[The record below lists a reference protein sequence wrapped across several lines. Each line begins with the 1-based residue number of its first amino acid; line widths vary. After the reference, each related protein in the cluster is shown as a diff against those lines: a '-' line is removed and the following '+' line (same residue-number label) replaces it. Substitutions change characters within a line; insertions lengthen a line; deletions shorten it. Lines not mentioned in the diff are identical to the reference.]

1 MPAENRRG
9 DCCMHRD
16 YVEFTKKMKKE
27 YTILAPD
34 MLPIHMRLLSGIF
47 TQYGYRVHIL
57 RYTGKKVL
65 DTGLKYVHNDMCYP
79 AICTLGQLLYGITC
93 GDYDPKKTALMHFQT
108 GGGCRASNYL
118 KLLRKSLRNMGMEHV
133 PVISINFKG
142 IERHSGFR
150 ITPMMVLKGM
160 VSLLYGDML
169 MLLKNQVQ
177 PYEIHKGD
185 TQRVVDYW
193 VDELSRQ
200 FEHNRGLRG
209 RRLKQNLE
217 RIAADFSKIEV
228 VRDQKV
234 KVGIVGEIY
243 VKYAPLGNNGLEA
256 FLESED
262 CEYMVPGVLGFFQY
276 SFSNPETD
284 MELYG
289 GGLIR
294 ALFGRV
300 CLRALR
306 GMERKMLDTLSVY
319 PQFSAPSPFENLRKK
334 ADKLISRGIKM
345 GEGWLLPAEMAEL
358 IELGYSN
365 IICAQPFGCLPNHI
379 VGKGVVR
386 HIREEYPDANIC
398 QVDYDTGA
406 SQVNQE
412 NRIKL
417 MLAVASENLGQD
429 GAAGEVCT
437 PQPEEARRVVSV

>member
-1 MPAENRRG
+1 MARN
-9 DCCMHRD
+9 
-16 YVEFTKKMKKE
+16 YVEFTKQMKKE

-34 MLPIHMRLLSGIF
+34 MLPIHLSLLSGIF
-47 TQYGYRVHIL
+47 AQYGYRLHIL
-57 RYTGKKVL
+57 KYTGKKVL

-79 AICTLGQLLYGITC
+79 AICTLGQLLYAITC
-93 GDYDPKKTALMHFQT
+93 GDYDPHCVALMHFQT

-118 KLLRKSLRNMGMEHV
+118 KLLRKSLHNMGMDYV
-133 PVISINFKG
+133 PVISVNFKG
-142 IERHSGFR
+142 FERHSGFK

-185 TQRVVDYW
+185 AQRVVDYW
-193 VDELSRQ
+193 IDELNRQ

-209 RRLKQNLE
+209 RRLEQNLD

-228 VRDQKV
+228 VRDRKV

-243 VKYAPLGNNGLEA
+243 VKYASLGNNGLES
-256 FLESED
+256 FLESEG
-262 CEYMVPGVLGFFQY
+262 CEYMVPGVISFFQY

-284 MELYG
+284 RELYG
-289 GGLIR
+289 GGLLR
-294 ALFGRV
+294 ALFSRV
-300 CLRALR
+300 CQKALW
-306 GMERKMLDTLSVY
+306 GMENKMLDTLRKY
-319 PQFSAPSPFENLRKK
+319 PQFIAPSPFGGLCKK
-334 ADKLISRGIKM
+334 AEILVGRGVKM

-386 HIREEYPDANIC
+386 HIRELYPDANIC

-417 MLAVASENLGQD
+417 MLAVARENLERRGS
-429 GAAGEVCT
+429 GERVCAS
-437 PQPEEARRVVSV
+437 QPEEMSRVVSV

>member
-1 MPAENRRG
+1 MS
-9 DCCMHRD
+9 RD
-16 YVEFTKKMKKE
+16 YVEFTKQMKKE

-47 TQYGYRVHIL
+47 AQYGYRLHIL
-57 RYTGKKVL
+57 KYTGKKVL

-79 AICTLGQLLYGITC
+79 AICTLGQLLYAITC
-93 GDYDPKKTALMHFQT
+93 GDYDPHRVALMHFQT

-118 KLLRKSLRNMGMEHV
+118 KLLRKSLRSMGMDYV
-133 PVISINFKG
+133 PVISLNFKG
-142 IERHSGFR
+142 LERHSGFK

-160 VSLLYGDML
+160 VSLLYGDLL
-169 MLLKNQVQ
+169 MLLKNQVE

-185 TQRVVDYW
+185 AQRVVDCW
-193 VDELSRQ
+193 VDELNRQ
-200 FEHNRGLRG
+200 FERNRGLRG
-209 RRLKQNLE
+209 RRLQQNRD
-217 RIAADFSKIEV
+217 RIARDFSMIEV
-228 VRDQKV
+228 VREKKV

-256 FLESED
+256 FLRSEG

-284 MELYG
+284 RKLYG
-289 GGLIR
+289 GGLLR
-294 ALFGRV
+294 ALFSRV
-300 CLRALR
+300 CQRALR
-306 GMERKMLDTLSVY
+306 GMEKKMLDTLGNY
-319 PQFSAPSPFENLRKK
+319 PQFVAPSPFSGLCKK
-334 ADKLISRGIKM
+334 TEVLVSRGVKM

-386 HIREEYPDANIC
+386 HIRELYPDANIC

-417 MLAVASENLGQD
+417 MLAVARENLERES
-429 GAAGEVCT
+429 AGREDSA
-437 PQPEEARRVVSV
+437 PQPEDMRRIVTV